1 AQNASH
7 GHWTLEQV
15 DEQLKQIMINIFK
28 SVDETCQ
35 EYNLGN
41 NYLAG
46 VNITSFVKI
55 ADAML
60 HQGIV

>member
-1 AQNASH
+1 M
-7 GHWTLEQV
+7 V
-15 DEQLKQIMINIFK
+15 NIFK
-28 SVDETCQ
+28 AVNDTCQ
-35 EYNLGN
+35 EYDLGN

-55 ADAML
+55 ADAMI